1 MSHRQFARM
10 LKLVCLAPLATL
22 SLAAGPTA
30 PRLFEMH
37 TRTAMP
43 NLDEPLRYA
52 TVTEQRCLDPG
63 DLADTFWMLH
73 NVALQDCKLVKTEQ
87 SADAAHYALVC
98 SGGHGTSGAAQW
110 ELAGDAISGTL
121 EVKLG
126 AKNMTFYQRITA
138 RALGECR

>member
-1 MSHRQFARM
+1 MNRTLARTLKFAC
-10 LKLVCLAPLATL
+10 VA
-22 SLAAGPTA
+22 SLAVLGLGAEPIA
-30 PRLFEMH
+30 PRLFELH

-52 TVTEQRCLDPG
+52 TVTEQRCLDLD
-63 DLADTFWMLH
+63 DLSDAFWMLH

-87 SADAAHYALVC
+87 SANAAHYALVC
-98 SGGHGTSGAAQW
+98 DGGHGTSGAAQW
-110 ELAGDAISGTL
+110 QLDGDAISGTL

-138 RALGECR
+138 RVLGACR